1 MYNMHGG
8 NKQKYQKIIAGIEK
22 LYNSI
27 LIIRRVSNNSSTSL
41 LDYGKEFRE
50 NCDKLSEKTCEIIT
64 RIINKEMIE
73 DQTLESYQKLIHKI
87 KNRILEGSEREE
99 NDIFRHAFVFGIQE
113 TQESLRVLEEI
124 MEVKKIPK
132 DS

>member
-41 LDYGKEFRE
+41 LDYGKEFQE